1 MAAFL
6 PCIGQN
12 RSLPGQRKESHHDQK
27 ISAFLLIALM
37 LLTGLEMVQA
47 TEVEPLEY
55 TLFAVRTGDCYVD
68 SVSLQLEATLI
79 LNADGTGSMFFDEDT
94 GIIESW
100 TLSEENILTILMDDG
115 GIADALVTE
124 DVIELDVM
132 GDGSYIMCFALE
144 EADLSSYPLISLDEF
159 RALKETSD
167 Q

>member
-1 MAAFL
+1 
-6 PCIGQN
+6 
-12 RSLPGQRKESHHDQK
+12 
-27 ISAFLLIALM
+27 
-37 LLTGLEMVQA
+37 
-47 TEVEPLEY
+47 
-55 TLFAVRTGDCYVD
+55 
-68 SVSLQLEATLI
+68 
-79 LNADGTGSMFFDEDT
+79 
-94 GIIESW
+94 
-100 TLSEENILTILMDDG
+100 MDDG

>member
-1 MAAFL
+1 
-6 PCIGQN
+6 
-12 RSLPGQRKESHHDQK
+12 
-27 ISAFLLIALM
+27 M
-37 LLTGLEMVQA
+37 L
-47 TEVEPLEY
+47 
-55 TLFAVRTGDCYVD
+55 
-68 SVSLQLEATLI
+68 
-79 LNADGTGSMFFDEDT
+79 FDEDIGDIT
-94 GIIESW
+94 SW
-100 TLSEENILTILMDDG
+100 TLSEENEETIFSILMDDG